1 MKKYKRGYTTGVY
14 DMFHIGHLNVLTNA
28 KKQCDYLI
36 VGVSTDE
43 LVREYKGKT
52 PIIPF
57 NERMKIVDNIKCV
70 DQTVAQVDMDKL
82 KVMLENNCD
91 AIFVGDD
98 WKGTDKWNNFEN
110 EFGKYGIDVVYL
122 PYTKGTS
129 STKLR
134 TVLENTIINLAEIND
149 NR

>member
-1 MKKYKRGYTTGVY
+1 MENSKKYKKGYTTGVY
-14 DMFHIGHLNVLTNA
+14 DMFHIGHLNVLENS
-28 KKQCDYLI
+28 KKLCEELV

-43 LVREYKGKT
+43 LVLDYKGHK

-57 NERMKIVDNIKCV
+57 EERIKIVSALKCV
-70 DQTVAQVDMDKL
+70 DKAIPQVNMDKL
-82 KVMLENNCD
+82 SAMLKENCD

-98 WKGTDKWNNFEN
+98 WKGTEKWNNFEKQFA
-110 EFGKYGIDVVYL
+110 EYGIKVVYL

-134 TVLENTIINLAEIND
+134 EKLELK
-149 NR
+149 